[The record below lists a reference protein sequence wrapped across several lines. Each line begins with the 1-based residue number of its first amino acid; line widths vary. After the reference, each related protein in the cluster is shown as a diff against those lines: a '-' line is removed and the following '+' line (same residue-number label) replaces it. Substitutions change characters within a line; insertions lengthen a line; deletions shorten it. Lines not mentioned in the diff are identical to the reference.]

1 MCAAFGTIFLSTNT
15 DLSAVQNRGKDGI
28 LPLKVTVLLVSIF
41 STGSTTGGKILDET
55 YMKLKRK
62 Q

>member
-1 MCAAFGTIFLSTNT
+1 MCAALSTIFLSTST
-15 DLSAVQNRGKDGI
+15 DLSAVQNRGKDRI